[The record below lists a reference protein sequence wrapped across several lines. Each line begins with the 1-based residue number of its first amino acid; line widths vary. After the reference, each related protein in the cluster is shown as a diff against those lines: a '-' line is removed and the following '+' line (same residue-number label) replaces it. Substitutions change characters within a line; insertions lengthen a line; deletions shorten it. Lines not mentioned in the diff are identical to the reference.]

1 MKWVIAAAAVLL
13 AGAAGGGYLA
23 FRETTPAPGFAPAAQ
38 VLAAEAEIESREIAF
53 YEQRAKADPFGA
65 LSRAKLASLYMQ
77 RSRRTGDF
85 QDVLRAEAVAR
96 ESVRLLGQRNPG
108 ARVALASSLVS
119 QHRFV
124 EARRIA
130 EELVA
135 DEPLRPSYRAL
146 LGEVQMELG
155 DYRASAATFDTLY
168 PARTTLAVAP
178 RVARLEEIR
187 GRVPEARKLL
197 ALAAH
202 EATAR
207 GDLPREQV
215 AWYHMRRGDVELRDG
230 RLRQAAR
237 AYREGLAVNPED
249 HRILAALARVEVAR
263 GRWERALALNERSIA
278 RVLDPLVVAEMSA
291 AAAALGDSARAAEY
305 ARVAAVAAG
314 QQQGGSEHRA
324 WSHFQLDHGRD
335 VDSIAARAAAGVRL
349 RPDVY
354 GYDLLAWA
362 LYRQGRFAEAR
373 RAMTGALRMGTR
385 DASLLFHAGMIER
398 ALGNDAEAAR
408 QLRRALEINPGFHPR
423 HPAMARAVLDSID
436 NG

>member
-1 MKWVIAAAAVLL
+1 MRLATAAGAALL
-13 AGAAGGGYLA
+13 AGAAGVGYLA
-23 FRETTPAPGFAPAAQ
+23 LHETRSAQGFAPATE
-38 VLAAEAEIESREIAF
+38 VLAAEEEIQSREIAF
-53 YEQRAKADPFGA
+53 YEERTRQDPFGA
-65 LSRAKLASLYMQ
+65 LDRARLASLYMQ
-77 RSRRTGDF
+77 RSRQTGDF
-85 QDVLRAEAVAR
+85 EDVLRAEAAAR
-96 ESVRLLGQRNPG
+96 ESIRLLDQRNAG

-124 EARRIA
+124 EARRVA

-168 PARTTLAVAP
+168 MARNTLAVAP
-178 RVARLEEIR
+178 RAARLEELR
-187 GRVPEARKLL
+187 GRTAEARKLL
-197 ALAAH
+197 AIAAH
-202 EATAR
+202 EATSR
-207 GDLPREQV
+207 GGMPREQV
-215 AWYHMRRGDVELRDG
+215 AWFHMRRGDVELRAG
-230 RLRQAAR
+230 RLKHAAR
-237 AYREGLAVNPED
+237 AYREGLAINPED

-278 RVLDPLVVAEMSA
+278 RVLDPLVLAEMSTA
-291 AAAALGDSARAAEY
+291 ASALGDSSRAGEY

-314 QQQGGSEHRA
+314 QQGGSEHRA
-324 WSHFQLDHGRD
+324 WSHFQLDQGRD
-335 VDSIAARAAAGVRL
+335 VDSIAARAAADVRV

-373 RAMTGALRMGTR
+373 RAMAGALRMGTR

-398 ALGNDAEAAR
+398 ALGNDAEARR
-408 QLRRALEINPGFHPR
+408 QLEGALEINPGFHPR
-423 HPAMARAVLDSID
+423 HPATARAVLDSIR
-436 NG
+436 